1 MTRLYEIGISS
12 KDFCF
17 FFGITGLLSRSA
29 KILMDGRFT
38 GYECYQGLDYC
49 VIKDFVGFVFVT
61 LSPSFLAFFVRFKC
75 NVLIINQVLLIIEFI

>member
-12 KDFCF
+12 KDFRS

-38 GYECYQGLDYC
+38 GYECHQGLDYC
-49 VIKDFVGFVFVT
+49 
-61 LSPSFLAFFVRFKC
+61 LFLASKFDCLDRYVLRC
-75 NVLIINQVLLIIEFI
+75 NEIIESCRIIYGIFYL